1 MNKHQKIIN
10 DPVHGFMPIYNE
22 LVLAVINHPVFQ
34 RLRRIKQLG
43 LSDLVYPGALH
54 TRFHHALGAMHLMRL
69 ALDTLRNKGHEITEE
84 EYEGALLAILLHDIG
99 HSPFSHALEHSILDN
114 IAHEK
119 VSLLLMKYL
128 NTIFDKK
135 LNVAIQIF
143 SNQYH
148 KKFLYQLVSSQV
160 DMDRLDY
167 LQRDSFFTGVVEGN
181 VGGDRIISMLEVR
194 NDEIVWEEKA
204 IYSIESFLNA
214 RRLMYWQ
221 VYLHKTTVATEQM
234 LIQAIRRAKFL
245 VQNGE
250 NLQSMPALAYFL
262 DKNRGIEDFEK
273 SIQTQRTD
281 SVLEH
286 FIALDDYDV
295 WGSIKLWAKSAD
307 RVLSQI
313 SNGLLQ
319 RNLFKTS
326 LENEKHSSEFIQQKL
341 QNVQKVGGF
350 SAEEANFFVVYGV
363 LSNAAYQAGSQKIK
377 LLRKNGEIIDIV
389 EAADLPNIKAMSK
402 IVKKYFLC
410 YPKLV

>member
-22 LVLAVINHPVFQ
+22 LILAVINHPIFQ

-69 ALDTLRNKGHEITEE
+69 ALDTLRNKGHEITEA

-99 HSPFSHALEHSILDN
+99 HSPFSHALEHSILDD

-119 VSLLLMKYL
+119 VSLLLMQYL

-135 LNVAIQIF
+135 LDIAIQIF
-143 SNQYH
+143 SNQYP
-148 KKFLYQLVSSQV
+148 KKFLHQLVSSQL

-245 VQNGE
+245 VQSGE
-250 NLQSMPALAYFL
+250 KLLTMPSLNYFL
-262 DKNRGIEDFEK
+262 EQKVGIKDFEIAIANPQEK
-273 SIQTQRTD
+273 HF
-281 SVLEH
+281 VLNN

-295 WGSIKLWAKSAD
+295 LGSIKLWANSTDK
-307 RVLSQI
+307 VLSRI
-313 SNGLLQ
+313 SNMLLQ

-326 LENEKHSSEFIQQKL
+326 LENEKHLTSSIQAHIEA
-341 QNVQKVGGF
+341 VQKNWKMT
-350 SAEEANFFVVYGV
+350 AEEANFLVVHGV
-363 LSNAAYQAGSQKIK
+363 LTNAAYQAGSQKIK
-377 LLRKNGEIIDIV
+377 LLRKNGERV
-389 EAADLPNIKAMSK
+389 
-402 IVKKYFLC
+402 LC
-410 YPKLV
+410 SMHATVH